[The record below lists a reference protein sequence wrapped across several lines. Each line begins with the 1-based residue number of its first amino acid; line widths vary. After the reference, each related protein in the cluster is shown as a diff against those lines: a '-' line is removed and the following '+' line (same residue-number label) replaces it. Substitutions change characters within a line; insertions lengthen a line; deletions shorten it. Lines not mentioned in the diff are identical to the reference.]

1 MTSKPSQ
8 DIRYLFEPRSV
19 AVIGASGD
27 EKKIGYSVMRN
38 IVSGGY
44 KGKVVPVNPRG
55 GEILGI
61 KAFRNIEEFPG
72 EVDLASIVVPAGGV
86 FDAVKSC
93 AAKGVKYVTI
103 ITSGFSEVGNT
114 TEEREIVNYAVER
127 GVRVLGPNMFG
138 IYSASSSLNATFG
151 PAGITPGQVAIVTQ
165 SGALGLAMIGK
176 TTVENIGLSA
186 IVSIG
191 NKADLDEADILEYLV
206 PQTRTQIIMMYIEGV
221 KKGERLVNI
230 LKDATRKKPIV
241 VIKSG
246 RSERGAIAA
255 ASHTGSLAGSDKVFD
270 DLMKQC
276 GVLRAE
282 SIEEGFNWCKYLAHN
297 PVPAGEETV
306 IITNGGGIGVLAAD
320 ACEKYGVK
328 LFDDNQRLRETFS
341 IATPDF
347 GSTRNPVDITGQATS
362 RDYDSAFNAALY
374 DPHIDSVI
382 GLYCETAVFDAA
394 NLSKLVLDTYENFVE
409 SRKPIVFSLFG
420 GEKTEEALASLA
432 RRGVPAY
439 GDVYESVDCLGA
451 MYKYYRHITEHD
463 DELPPNKMGIK
474 AMRDVRSII
483 EKVQA
488 QDRNFLL
495 AQEAHDL
502 MSIAGINMP
511 RSETARSIEEA
522 AALAETMGYPVVMK
536 IVSPEIIHKS
546 DVGGVALNLEN
557 RNEVI
562 DAYQAIMSN
571 CRANAPNAILEG
583 VEIAE
588 MIAAGT
594 EMIIG
599 ARRDRSFGP
608 IVMVGLGGI
617 YVEVLKDVSF
627 RSFPLERQEIVNM
640 IKEIRSYALLLGVRG
655 EEARDIDAL
664 IDTIIRLGYL
674 IINFKEIS
682 DIEINPLMVYEQGR
696 GAKAVDAR
704 ILLEKGQVS

>member
-1 MTSKPSQ
+1 MTDKPSQ
-8 DIRYLFEPRSV
+8 DIKYLFEPRSI

-27 EKKIGYSVMRN
+27 EKKIGFSVLRN

-61 KAFRNIEEFPG
+61 KAFRSIEEFPG
-72 EVDLASIVVPAGGV
+72 EIDVASIVVPAGLV

-93 AAKGVKYVTI
+93 AAKGVKFVTI
-103 ITSGFSEVGNT
+103 ITSGFSEIGNT
-114 TEEREIVNYAVER
+114 TEEREIAKYATEK
-127 GVRVLGPNMFG
+127 GVRVLGPNIFG
-138 IYSASSSLNATFG
+138 IYSAESSLNATFG
-151 PAGITPGQVAIVTQ
+151 PADITPGQVAIVTQ

-176 TTVENIGLSA
+176 TAVENIGLSA

-191 NKADLDEADILEYLV
+191 NKADLDETDILEYLV
-206 PQTRTQIIMMYIEGV
+206 PQTRTQIIMMYMEGV
-221 KKGERLVNI
+221 KKGERLAKI
-230 LKDATRKKPIV
+230 LKETTKKKPVV

-297 PVPAGEETV
+297 PVPGGEETV

-320 ACEKYGVK
+320 ACEKYGIK
-328 LFDDNQRLRETFS
+328 LFDDNKRLRETFS

-374 DPHIDSVI
+374 DPHINAVI
-382 GLYCETAVFDAA
+382 GLYCETAVFDAG
-394 NLSKLVLDTYENFVE
+394 NLSKLVIDTYENFLE

-432 RRGVPAY
+432 RQGVPAY
-439 GDVYESVDCLGA
+439 GDVYESVASLGA
-451 MYKYYRHITEHD
+451 MYSYYRHITEHD
-463 DELPPNKMGIK
+463 GELPANNMGIK
-474 AMRDVRSII
+474 ALKEIHSII
-483 EKVQA
+483 NKVHA
-488 QDRNFLL
+488 DDRNFLL

-502 MSIAGINMP
+502 MTIAGIGMP
-511 RSETARSIEEA
+511 RSATARNIEEA
-522 AALAETMGYPVVMK
+522 ASLAETIGYPVVMK
-536 IVSPEIIHKS
+536 IVSPDIIHKS
-546 DVGGVALNLEN
+546 DVGGVALDLEN
-557 RNEVI
+557 CNEVV
-562 DAYQAIMSN
+562 DAYQAIINN
-571 CRANAPNAILEG
+571 CRANAPHAVLEG

-588 MIAAGT
+588 MIGEGT

-599 ARRDRSFGP
+599 ARRDRTFGP
-608 IVMVGLGGI
+608 IIMVGLGGI

-627 RSFPLERQEIVNM
+627 RSFPLERQEIMNM
-640 IKEIRSYALLLGVRG
+640 IKEIRSYSLLLGVRG

-664 IDTIIRLGYL
+664 IDTIIRLGYV
-674 IINFKEIS
+674 ITNCEEIS

>member
-1 MTSKPSQ
+1 MSAQPSQ
-8 DIRYLFEPRSV
+8 DIKYLFEPRSI

-27 EKKIGYSVMRN
+27 EKKIGYSVLRN
-38 IVSGGY
+38 IISGGY
-44 KGKVVPVNPRG
+44 KGKIVPVNPRG

-61 KAFRNIEEFPG
+61 KAFKSIEDAPG
-72 EVDLASIVVPAGGV
+72 EIDVASIVVPASLV

-93 AAKGVKYVTI
+93 AARGVKYATV
-103 ITSGFSEVGNT
+103 ITSGFSEIGNT
-114 TEEREIVNYAVER
+114 TVEREMVAYANEN

-138 IYSASSSLNATFG
+138 IYSAESSLNATFG
-151 PAGITPGQVAIVTQ
+151 PGGIKPGQVAIVTQ

-176 TTVENIGLSA
+176 TAVENIGLSA

-206 PQTRTQIIMMYIEGV
+206 PQTRTQIILMYMEGV

-230 LKDATRKKPIV
+230 LKETTREKPVV

-297 PVPAGEETV
+297 PVPGGEETV

-328 LFDDNQRLRETFS
+328 LFDDNKRLRETFS

-374 DPHIDSVI
+374 DPHVDAVI
-382 GLYCETAVFDAA
+382 GLYCETAVFDAG
-394 NLSKLVLDTYENFVE
+394 NLSKLVLDTYEGFLE
-409 SRKPIVFSLFG
+409 GRKPIVFSLFG

-432 RRGVPAY
+432 RQGVPAY
-439 GDVYESVDCLGA
+439 GDVYESVDSLGA
-451 MYKYYRHITEHD
+451 MYKYYRHITEHSG
-463 DELPPNKMGIK
+463 ELPPNTMGIK
-474 AMRDVRSII
+474 ALRDINSII
-483 EKVQA
+483 RKVIA
-488 QDRNFLL
+488 DDRNFLL

-502 MSIAGINMP
+502 MTIAGINMP
-511 RSETARSIEEA
+511 RSATARSIEEA
-522 AALAETMGYPVVMK
+522 TALAETMGYPVVMK
-536 IVSPEIIHKS
+536 IVSPDIIHKS
-546 DVGGVALNLEN
+546 DVGGVALDLEN

-562 DAYQAIMSN
+562 DAYQAIMSS
-571 CRANAPNAILEG
+571 CRQNAPHAVLEG

-588 MIAAGT
+588 MIGEGT

-599 ARRDRSFGP
+599 ARRDRTFGP

-627 RSFPLERQEIVNM
+627 RSFPLERKEIMNM

-664 IDTIIRLGYL
+664 IDTIIRLGYV
-674 IINFKEIS
+674 IINCREIT
-682 DIEINPLMVYEQGR
+682 DIEINPLMVYGQGR
-696 GAKAVDAR
+696 GARAVDAR

>member
-1 MTSKPSQ
+1 MSAQTSQ
-8 DIRYLFEPRSV
+8 DIKYLFEPRSI

-27 EKKIGYSVMRN
+27 EKKIGYSVLKN
-38 IVSGGY
+38 IISGGY
-44 KGKVVPVNPRG
+44 KGKIIPVNPRG

-61 KAFRNIEEFPG
+61 KSFRNIEEAPG
-72 EVDLASIVVPAGGV
+72 EIDVAAIVVPAGLV

-93 AAKGVKYVTI
+93 AAKGVKFVMI
-103 ITSGFSEVGNT
+103 ITSGFSEIGNT
-114 TEEREIVNYAVER
+114 TEEREIADYATQH

-138 IYSASSSLNATFG
+138 IYSAESSLNATFG
-151 PAGITPGQVAIVTQ
+151 PGNIIPGQVAIVTQ

-176 TTVENIGLSA
+176 TAVEKIGLSA

-191 NKADLDEADILEYLV
+191 NKADLDETDILQYLV

-221 KKGERLVNI
+221 KKGERLVN
-230 LKDATRKKPIV
+230 LLRETTRKKPVV

-282 SIEEGFNWCKYLAHN
+282 SIEEGFNWCKYLANN
-297 PVPAGEETV
+297 PVPGGEETV

-320 ACEKYGVK
+320 ACEKFGVK
-328 LFDDNQRLRETFS
+328 LFDDNKRLRETFS
-341 IATPDF
+341 IVTPDF

-362 RDYDSAFNAALY
+362 RDYDSAFSAALY
-374 DPHIDSVI
+374 DPHIDAVV
-382 GLYCETAVFDAA
+382 GLYCETAVFDAG
-394 NLSKLVLDTYENFVE
+394 NLSKLVLDTYESFLE

-432 RRGVPAY
+432 KQGIPAY
-439 GDVYESVDCLGA
+439 GDVYESVDSLGA
-451 MYKYYRHITEHD
+451 MYKYYRHITENYG
-463 DELPPNKMGIK
+463 ELLPNNMGIK
-474 AMRDVRSII
+474 SLRDIDSII
-483 EKVQA
+483 TKVYKE
-488 QDRNFLL
+488 DRNFLL

-502 MSIAGINMP
+502 MTTAGISMP
-511 RSETARSIEEA
+511 RSATARSIDGA
-522 AALAETMGYPVVMK
+522 AALADTIGYPVVMK
-536 IVSPEIIHKS
+536 IVSPDIIHKS
-546 DVGGVALNLEN
+546 DVGGVALDLVN

-562 DAYQAIMSN
+562 DAYQAIMNN
-571 CRANAPNAILEG
+571 CRGNAPNAVLEG

-588 MIAAGT
+588 MITGGT

-599 ARRDRSFGP
+599 ARRDRTFGP

-617 YVEVLKDVSF
+617 YVEVLKDVTF
-627 RSFPLERQEIVNM
+627 RSFPLERQEIMKM

-655 EEARDIDAL
+655 EEARDVDAL
-664 IDTIIRLGYL
+664 IDTIIRLGNV
-674 IINFKEIS
+674 IINCKKIS
-682 DIEINPLMVYEQGR
+682 DIEINPLMVYERGR

>member
-1 MTSKPSQ
+1 MTAGPSQ
-8 DIRYLFEPRSV
+8 DIKYLFEPRSI

-27 EKKIGYSVMRN
+27 EKKIGYSVLRN
-38 IVSGGY
+38 IISGGY
-44 KGKVVPVNPRG
+44 KGKIVPVNPRG

-61 KAFRNIEEFPG
+61 KAFKSIEDAPG
-72 EVDLASIVVPAGGV
+72 GIDVASIVVPAHLV

-93 AAKGVKYVTI
+93 AARGVKYVTI
-103 ITSGFSEVGNT
+103 ITSGFSEIGNT
-114 TEEREIVNYAVER
+114 TEEREIAGYAAER
-127 GVRVLGPNMFG
+127 GVRVLGPNIFG
-138 IYSASSSLNATFG
+138 IYSAESSLNATFG
-151 PAGITPGQVAIVTQ
+151 PAKITPGQVAIVTQ

-176 TTVENIGLSA
+176 TAVENIGLSA

-206 PQTRTQIIMMYIEGV
+206 PQTRTQIIMMYMEGV

-230 LKDATRKKPIV
+230 LKETTRKKPVV

-282 SIEEGFNWCKYLAHN
+282 SIDAGFNWCKYLAHN
-297 PVPAGEETV
+297 PVPGGEETV

-320 ACEKYGVK
+320 ACEKYGIK
-328 LFDDNQRLRETFS
+328 LFDDNLRLRETFS

-374 DPHIDSVI
+374 DPHINSVI
-382 GLYCETAVFDAA
+382 GLYCETAVFDAG
-394 NLSKLVLDTYENFVE
+394 NLSKLVLDTYENFLE

-432 RRGVPAY
+432 RQGIPAY
-439 GDVYESVDCLGA
+439 GDVYESVNCLGA
-451 MYKYYRHITEHD
+451 MYKYYRHITERGG
-463 DELPPNKMGIK
+463 ELPPNKMGIQ
-474 AMRDVRSII
+474 AMRDIHAII
-483 EKVQA
+483 GKVLA

-502 MSIAGINMP
+502 MSLAGIGMP
-511 RSETARSIEEA
+511 RSATARSIEDA
-522 AALAETMGYPVVMK
+522 AALADDMGYPVVMK
-536 IVSPEIIHKS
+536 IVSPDIIHKS
-546 DVGGVALNLEN
+546 DVGGVALDLEN

-562 DAYQAIMSN
+562 DAYQAIISN
-571 CRANAPNAILEG
+571 CRENVPQAVLEG
-583 VEIAE
+583 VEIAQ
-588 MIAAGT
+588 MIPAGT

-599 ARRDRSFGP
+599 ARRDRTFGP
-608 IVMVGLGGI
+608 IIMVGLGGI

-627 RSFPLERQEIVNM
+627 RSFPLERQEIMNM

-674 IINFKEIS
+674 IINCREIT